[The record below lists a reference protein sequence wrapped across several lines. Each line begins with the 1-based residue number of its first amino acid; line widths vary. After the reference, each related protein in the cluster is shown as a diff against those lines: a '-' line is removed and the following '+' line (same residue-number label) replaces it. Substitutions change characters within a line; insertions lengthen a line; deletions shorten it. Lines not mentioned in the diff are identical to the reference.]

1 MPHPDLRPTLAAPDD
16 DPYRWLEEVDGAA
29 AVAWVEHCNAATRAR
44 FDGASVSAD
53 QDALAAILDRPD
65 NIPFVT
71 RRHGA
76 LYNFWKDAAQP
87 RGVWRRTTLDSFRT
101 AQPDWE
107 IVLDIDAL
115 AEAEG
120 EDWVFQG
127 STVEPQH
134 GGRALLRLSR
144 GGGDAAVLREFDLVA
159 KSFVADGF
167 VLPEA
172 KGSAEWLDPDRLLLS
187 SALGPDMATSAG
199 YARTV
204 RLWRRGTGWQDAK
217 VIFETTPERMSVW
230 AGVDE
235 EDPGRRL
242 LLVERPDFI
251 NTEVWTAAGPD
262 APRFRVDLPSDAW
275 FTWQGDWL
283 AVRRRS
289 DWTLGDVTHP
299 AGTVLGIGLAAFEA
313 GSRDFA
319 VQFRPGPRRSCSG
332 FFWAAGTLVLSVL
345 DDLQPRHLL
354 LVPGPTGWSERPLPG
369 LPALGVAQVWR
380 LDENQSASDG
390 TLLAQVAD
398 PLTPASLM
406 ITDITG
412 PAPMLLKRAPVAFNA
427 AGLAVTRH
435 EAVSVDGVR
444 VPYFQIGPQQ
454 ESGSAPVHMY
464 GYGGFNIAELPS
476 YRAGIGKL
484 WLERGGTSVITC
496 LRGGGEFG
504 PAWHEAGR
512 REGKFLAHEDFAAIA
527 ADLVRRGVTRPSRI
541 AAEGGS
547 NGGILITNMLTRHP
561 DRFGGLFCTIPLVD
575 MRRYTKLLA
584 GASWIAEYGD
594 PDIPADWDFLQK
606 ISAYHTAAP
615 NPSAPPILLATTR
628 RDDRVHP
635 GHARKMAAKLQA
647 MGHRAWL
654 LELDA
659 GGHSYGKTNRD
670 RAYFTALG
678 YAFLR
683 DAIGWTIPEPASL

>member
-1 MPHPDLRPTLAAPDD
+1 MPLPDLRPTLAAPDD
-16 DPYRWLEEVDGAA
+16 DPYRWLEEVDGAE
-29 AVAWVEHCNAATRAR
+29 AVAWVEARNAETRAR
-44 FDGASVSAD
+44 FEGPAVSAD

-71 RRHGA
+71 RRHGK
-76 LYNFWKDAAQP
+76 LYNFWKDAEHP
-87 RGVWRRTTLDSFRT
+87 HGVLRRTTLDSFRT
-101 AQPDWE
+101 DQPDWE
-107 IVLDIDAL
+107 LVLDIGAL

-127 STVEPQH
+127 STVEPLA
-134 GGRALLRLSR
+134 GRRAMLRLSR
-144 GGGDAAVLREFDLVA
+144 GGSDAAEMREFDLA
-159 KSFVADGF
+159 EKAFVPGGF
-167 VLPEA
+167 VLPAA
-172 KGSAEWLDPDRLLLS
+172 KGGVDWLDGDTLLIS
-187 SALGPDMATSAG
+187 SALGEGMATSSG

-204 RLWRRGTGWQDAK
+204 RLWPRGAEWSEAR
-217 VIFETTPERMSVW
+217 VIFETTAADMSVW
-230 AGVDE
+230 GGVDE
-235 EDPGRRL
+235 DDPARRL
-242 LLVERPDFI
+242 LFMRRSDFI
-251 NTEVWTAAGPD
+251 NAELFTAPGPD
-262 APRFRVDLPSDAW
+262 APAVKIDLPSDAW
-275 FTWQGDWL
+275 FAWNGAWL

-289 DWTLGDVTHP
+289 DWTIGGIIHP
-299 AGTVLGIGLAAFEA
+299 AGTVLGIGQAAFEA

-319 VQFRPGPRRSCSG
+319 TLFQPDARRTCNG
-332 FFWAAGTLVLSVL
+332 FFWSAGTLVLSVL

-354 LVPGPTGWSERPLPG
+354 VTPGADGWSERGLPG
-369 LPALGVAQVWR
+369 LPPLGVASVWR
-380 LDENQSASDG
+380 LDERPSASDG
-390 TLLAQVAD
+390 SLLASVQD
-398 PLTPASLM
+398 LLTPSSLM
-406 ITDITG
+406 LTDISG
-412 PAPMLLKRAPVAFNA
+412 PAAPMLLKRAPVAFNA

-435 EAVSVDGVR
+435 AAVSVDGVR
-444 VPYFQIGPQQ
+444 VPYFQIGPQA
-454 ESGSAPVHMY
+454 ETGAAPVHMY
-464 GYGGFNIAELPS
+464 GYGGFNISELPS

-504 PAWHEAGR
+504 PPWHEAGR

-527 ADLVRRGVTRPSRI
+527 ADLVARGVTRPGRI

-547 NGGILITNMLTRHP
+547 NGGILVTNMLTRHP

-594 PDIPADWDFLQK
+594 PDIAEDWAFLRK

-615 NPSAPPILLATTR
+615 DPSAPPILLATTR

-678 YAFLR
+678 LAFLR
-683 DAIGWTIPEPASL
+683 EAIGWTAAW